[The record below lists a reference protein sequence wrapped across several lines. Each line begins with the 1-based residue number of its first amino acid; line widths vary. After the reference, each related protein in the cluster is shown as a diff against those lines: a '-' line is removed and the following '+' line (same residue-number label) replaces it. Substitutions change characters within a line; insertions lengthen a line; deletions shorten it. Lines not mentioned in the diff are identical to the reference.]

1 MVSVDEKN
9 MVLVSINLDLKKPP
23 YGKNV
28 EIPKYKIEDLMA
40 DCGGMLTLFL
50 GLTMVEIGQA
60 FIYCVKKAKEVK
72 KFK

>member
-1 MVSVDEKN
+1 

-23 YGKNV
+23 YAKNV
-28 EIPKYKIEDLMA
+28 EIPKYQIEDLMA

-60 FIYCVKKAKEVK
+60 FIYCVKKAKEVRK
-72 KFK
+72 